1 MPKRSTILQAVVLL
15 VVVLCCMDG
24 HYSKCPP
31 TSPVERAQILK
42 TLGKHEKEL
51 SRDAVNLWHAKI
63 RQCGKTAW
71 VRYSVSYP
79 CSQLAVW
86 PVEVKLSKSG
96 GQWEVVSEKDN
107 QPWWWHVV
115 NRTIGVK

>member
-1 MPKRSTILQAVVLL
+1 
-15 VVVLCCMDG
+15 MDG
-24 HYSKCPP
+24 HYSKHPLV
-31 TSPVERAQILK
+31 SPVERAQILK
-42 TLGKHEKEL
+42 TLGKYEKDEQL
-51 SRDAVNLWHAKI
+51 NRDAMNLGHAKI
-63 RQCGKTAW
+63 RQRGKTAW

-86 PVEVKLSKSG
+86 PVEVKLIKSV